1 MLDIEVIVDDE
12 MKYNFKENGK
22 DISGAL
28 F

>member
-12 MKYNFKENGK
+12 MKYNFKEHGK